1 MDITYSSPNRRRVI
15 VAVPSKM
22 AEDEFPEG
30 RKDKSSEILM
40 QNIEQLKKWID
51 ENNMIFR

>member
-22 AEDEFPEG
+22 AEDEFPGG
-30 RKDKSSEILM
+30 RKKTLFQD
-40 QNIEQLKKWID
+40 ID
-51 ENNMIFR
+51 VKY

>member
-15 VAVPSKM
+15 VALPSKM

-30 RKDKSSEILM
+30 GKNKSSEILM
-40 QNIEQLKKWID
+40 QNIKQWQKWID
-51 ENNMIFR
+51 KNMILRR

>member
-1 MDITYSSPNRRRVI
+1 MDMTYSSPKRRRVI

-30 RKDKSSEILM
+30 GKYFA
-40 QNIEQLKKWID
+40 NY
-51 ENNMIFR
+51 